1 MVSRPSGE
9 VEIDVLVSS
18 ITAETLGG
26 ETNSGGLSAEVSS
39 KFYTLMVINLYMCMA
54 TMEIYIY
61 MSIITMY
68 NSKWGNHMVMCCIL
82 YWKNGRTWP
91 IIYFDAV
98 LS

>member
-1 MVSRPSGE
+1 
-9 VEIDVLVSS
+9 
-18 ITAETLGG
+18 
-26 ETNSGGLSAEVSS
+26 
-39 KFYTLMVINLYMCMA
+39 
-54 TMEIYIY
+54 MEIYIY